1 MEEVVDD
8 NNNSNNMNNNDNI
21 QQQQHNVNMSKVNQN
36 IMNEAKDNLNQ
47 LSNIPQGHRTVACW
61 NCLSVLVVKDEW
73 NIVECTNCGKF
84 NQIPGEEVPQKQ
96 TIEIN
101 HNYNHFDVDVPYV
114 FGIIT
119 CPFCQ
124 KENRFRRDAEHVV
137 CFRCHHSFNVKKAY
151 SSFSNPNMNT
161 HLGMGVAQSL
171 HPPSFPINKYPS
183 TNHIINNNNI
193 ARSIRFS
200 DMYYPDIMRYRGYY
214 PQPYVI
220 KNCSCDATQGVLKE
234 LLSLVKSQNK
244 NYSQQKITHA
254 RTPYVH
260 SYDSLIKLAKDFDE
274 IESRRICKYKLGND
288 RQQYGNEYLQ
298 YDGHKDRLIDMY
310 CGKGERDN
318 YRYRNSLENG
328 DGVVGKRNGLYRS
341 VDSGLSDKSRSVNR
355 MMFNEGNEQGC
366 GAYRNNGPSG
376 SCFKQRYNYY

>member
-1 MEEVVDD
+1 MEEVDD
-8 NNNSNNMNNNDNI
+8 NNNNNNNMNTNEHI
-21 QQQQHNVNMSKVNQN
+21 QQQQQHVNMSKVNHN

-47 LSNIPQGHRTVACW
+47 LSNIPQGHKTVACW

-101 HNYNHFDVDVPYV
+101 NNYNHFDVDVPYV

-151 SSFSNPNMNT
+151 SSFSNPNTNT
-161 HLGMGVAQSL
+161 HLGMGIAQAL
-171 HPPSFPINKYPS
+171 HPPLFPINKYP
-183 TNHIINNNNI
+183 TTNNNNNNVTH
-193 ARSIRFS
+193 SIRFS

-234 LLSLVKSQNK
+234 LLGLVKAQNK
-244 NYSQQKITHA
+244 QYEQQRVIAHHA
-254 RTPYVH
+254 RTPSVVH

-274 IESRRICKYKLGND
+274 IESRRVCKYK
-288 RQQYGNEYLQ
+288 QQYGNEYLQ

-310 CGKGERDN
+310 CGRGERDN
-318 YRYRNSLENG
+318 YRYRNNSLENVNSSSG
-328 DGVVGKRNGLYRS
+328 GKKNEMYRS
-341 VDSGLSDKSRSVNR
+341 VDYGLSEKSKSVNR
-355 MMFNEGNEQGC
+355 MMFNDGGEQGC
-366 GAYRNNGPSG
+366 GGTYRNNGPSG